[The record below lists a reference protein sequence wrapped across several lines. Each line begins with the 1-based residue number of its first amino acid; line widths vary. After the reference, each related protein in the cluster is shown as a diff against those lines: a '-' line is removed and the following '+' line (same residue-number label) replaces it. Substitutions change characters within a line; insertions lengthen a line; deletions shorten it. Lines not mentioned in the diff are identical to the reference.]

1 MNTDITNAI
10 NASKDKAQYDTH
22 AKRLLSQKI
31 ILAHILVKVIDEFKD
46 MKPEQVMAYI
56 EGDPII
62 GTIPV
67 DPGLTNQEQFDDSGQ
82 RIVGLNTENADINEG
97 LIRFDIVFYV
107 RTKTGLTKIIINIE
121 IQKDDPISYSLL
133 HRAIFYVS
141 RLISSQ
147 KERDFTNSNYDDI
160 KQVFSIWVCM
170 GMGCNCMSH
179 FHLKKDEILDPYNWK
194 GNLNLLNIVMI
205 GIAKELPKH
214 EEKYELHRDIGIGI

>member
-1 MNTDITNAI
+1 MNTEITNAI

-67 DPGLTNQEQFDDSGQ
+67 DPGLT
-82 RIVGLNTENADINEG
+82 
-97 LIRFDIVFYV
+97 
-107 RTKTGLTKIIINIE
+107 KIMI
-121 IQKDDPISYSLL
+121 
-133 HRAIFYVS
+133 
-141 RLISSQ
+141 
-147 KERDFTNSNYDDI
+147 
-160 KQVFSIWVCM
+160 
-170 GMGCNCMSH
+170 
-179 FHLKKDEILDPYNWK
+179 
-194 GNLNLLNIVMI
+194 NIVMI

-214 EEKYELHRDIGIGI
+214 EEKYELHRLIVALLSNQLNEQQRLAILESEYNIPINTDFRKDVNVMCNLGQGIEDRAIAETTAKVTKKVILNMYHSGYSLAQIADAVEMTETEVLDIITSASA

>member
-1 MNTDITNAI
+1 
-10 NASKDKAQYDTH
+10 
-22 AKRLLSQKI
+22 
-31 ILAHILVKVIDEFKD
+31 

-133 HRAIFYVS
+133 NRANIFA
-141 RLISSQ
+141 
-147 KERDFTNSNYDDI
+147 
-160 KQVFSIWVCM
+160 
-170 GMGCNCMSH
+170 
-179 FHLKKDEILDPYNWK
+179 K
-194 GNLNLLNIVMI
+194 G
-205 GIAKELPKH
+205 A
-214 EEKYELHRDIGIGI
+214 

>member
-1 MNTDITNAI
+1 MNTEITNAI

-22 AKRLLSQKI
+22 AKCLLSQKI

-133 HRAIFYVS
+133 NRAIFYVS

-147 KERDFTNSNYDDI
+147 KERDFTNSNYDD
-160 KQVFSIWVCM
+160 
-170 GMGCNCMSH
+170 
-179 FHLKKDEILDPYNWK
+179 YN
-194 GNLNLLNIVMI
+194 
-205 GIAKELPKH
+205 GI
-214 EEKYELHRDIGIGI
+214 IN

>member
-1 MNTDITNAI
+1 MNTEITHAI

-82 RIVGLNTENADINEG
+82 RIVGLNTENADI
-97 LIRFDIVFYV
+97 
-107 RTKTGLTKIIINIE
+107 
-121 IQKDDPISYSLL
+121 
-133 HRAIFYVS
+133 
-141 RLISSQ
+141 
-147 KERDFTNSNYDDI
+147 
-160 KQVFSIWVCM
+160 
-170 GMGCNCMSH
+170 
-179 FHLKKDEILDPYNWK
+179 KDEILDPYNWK

-214 EEKYELHRDIGIGI
+214 EEKYELHRLIAALLSNQLNEQQRLAILESEYNIPINTDFRKDVNVMCNLGQGIEDRAIAETTAKIILNMYHSGYSLAQIADAVEMTETEVLDIITSASA

>member
-1 MNTDITNAI
+1 MNTEITNAI

-67 DPGLTNQEQFDDSGQ
+67 DPGLT
-82 RIVGLNTENADINEG
+82 
-97 LIRFDIVFYV
+97 
-107 RTKTGLTKIIINIE
+107 KIMI
-121 IQKDDPISYSLL
+121 
-133 HRAIFYVS
+133 
-141 RLISSQ
+141 
-147 KERDFTNSNYDDI
+147 
-160 KQVFSIWVCM
+160 
-170 GMGCNCMSH
+170 
-179 FHLKKDEILDPYNWK
+179 
-194 GNLNLLNIVMI
+194 NIVMI

-214 EEKYELHRDIGIGI
+214 EEKNEMHRLNAELYYNQIK